1 MPSIRLSLA
10 RLFPKIF
17 GTTVQS
23 TSRNAYGSGQP
34 RSGGNTLSGV
44 GSSRINV
51 QTSFRVSH
59 ARKED
64 SSDDERGFVQLV
76 EIDGDAKSS
85 ASTRSLVGEPH
96 AS

>member
-1 MPSIRLSLA
+1 M
-10 RLFPKIF
+10 
-17 GTTVQS
+17 
-23 TSRNAYGSGQP
+23 
-34 RSGGNTLSGV
+34 
-44 GSSRINV
+44 